1 MRPELPTLSAEAFV
15 FLSTMVGRSPTPAD
29 SPAVHLRLLH
39 VRQPDRVSRDA
50 FRSPATHACHDR
62 APPRPAHFLHGV
74 DPFPAHD
81 RVAHCETDAAPFGAA
96 RAFPGQILPLSDS
109 RPDEPAGDASARC
122 ADLGRRP
129 LPSSCSDQL
138 AACQVGAGSA
148 RVKVTRCCRARRGA
162 AAPGHRRA
170 GSGSERSGS
179 RGRCG
184 RPPTWCSPGSARTS
198 PHSRPVR
205 GPAGRI
211 VRTGRRPVRRDARS
225 GRRRRSGRRPCP
237 AAMPTGTRQ
246 GGPRGRAATLPT
258 ARVSTWAGAQEKSAR
273 PHQSSSPVIPGG
285 QAKTADDVC
294 WMYSFI
300 ASVRRFCCTW
310 TNPVA
315 GSRW

>member
-1 MRPELPTLSAEAFV
+1 MGPELPTLSAEVFV

-29 SPAVHLRLLH
+29 SRPSTCGYLMFDSPIGCPVTPSAARRRTPAMTGHR
-39 VRQPDRVSRDA
+39 
-50 FRSPATHACHDR
+50 HARHISFTELIR
-62 APPRPAHFLHGV
+62 FWPTTGI
-74 DPFPAHD
+74 
-81 RVAHCETDAAPFGAA
+81 AHCETDVAPFGAA
-96 RAFPGQILPLSDS
+96 RAIPGQIFPLSDS
-109 RPDEPAGDASARC
+109 RPDEPDGDASARC

-148 RVKVTRCCRARRGA
+148 RVKVTRGCRARPGA

-179 RGRCG
+179 RGRGG
-184 RPPTWCSPGSARTS
+184 RPPTWCSPGSSRTS

-246 GGPRGRAATLPT
+246 GGPRGHR
-258 ARVSTWAGAQEKSAR
+258 R
-273 PHQSSSPVIPGG
+273 
-285 QAKTADDVC
+285 D
-294 WMYSFI
+294 
-300 ASVRRFCCTW
+300 VRR
-310 TNPVA
+310 A
-315 GSRW
+315 GSCR